1 MKQSDFKRFSM
12 ALTAMSELYGKT
24 VSEGAVVLWWKALEA
39 FDIEQVEQAFAKAV
53 QNPEGGQFMPKPA
66 DIIKFMSG
74 TATDRARTA
83 WGKAFEAMQ
92 RVGAY
97 QSVCFDDPIIH
108 AVLQDLGGWT
118 KVCRSD
124 MNELSYL
131 EHRFCESYRA
141 YAGRHDLDYPAK
153 LIGEYEAINRHEGRR
168 VAPPML
174 IGNPDKAREV
184 LRLGSEGTKTQF
196 TLASDAVMAPKLEGK
211 QA

>member
-1 MKQSDFKRFSM
+1 MKQTDFKRFSM
-12 ALTAMSELYGKT
+12 SLTAMSELYGKT

-74 TATDRARTA
+74 TTTDRARTA

-92 RVGAY
+92 CVGAY
-97 QSVCFDDPIIH
+97 QSVCFDDPVIH

-141 YAGRHDLDYPAK
+141 YAGRPQVDYPAK

-168 VAPPML
+168 VASPVL
-174 IGNPDKAREV
+174 IGDPGKAAEV
-184 LRLGSEGTKTQF
+184 LRLGAVGSKTQF
-196 TLASDAVMAPKLEGK
+196 TLASDVMPSLQLEGK